1 MNCAD
6 LETLLCDYVDGTL
19 TAGPKSELETHLARC
34 TACAELVRDA
44 SAAVAFM
51 ERAADVEPPAEL
63 LNKIIFQLPAAR
75 QARSQG
81 HGFRGFLR
89 HWLQPVLQPRF
100 AMGMA
105 MTILSFSMLARFAGI
120 TPRKLTTEDLSPTKI
135 WRSLDDKAH
144 RTWERS
150 VKFYESLRV
159 VYEIQTRM
167 REWTSDD
174 GQQKNQTA
182 PADER
187 PAVQPERPAGQ
198 TDKGAA
204 GK

>member
-6 LETLLCDYVDGTL
+6 LEALLCDYVDGAL
-19 TAGPKSELETHLARC
+19 TAGPKAEVESHLARC

-63 LNKIIFQLPAAR
+63 LNRIIFQLPLGHHATAR
-75 QARSQG
+75 RPGLGSI
-81 HGFRGFLR
+81 LR

-120 TPRKLTTEDLSPTKI
+120 STHQLTPSELNPTKI

-144 RTWERS
+144 RTWERT

-159 VYEIQTRM
+159 VYEIQTRV
-167 REWTSDD
+167 REWTADD
-174 GQQKNQTA
+174 GQQKNQA
-182 PADER
+182 ASEDR
-187 PAVQPERPAGQ
+187 PAAQPG
-198 TDKGAA
+198 KSAA
-204 GK
+204 RK